1 MLVPVKWLKEYV
13 DLDVDTK
20 ELADE
25 LTLSGSHVESIISLD
40 RKIKNIVVG
49 KILTI
54 KKHPNA
60 DKLLLLNIDVGTEK
74 LQIVTGATN
83 IKEGDYVPVA
93 LVGAVL
99 PGNIKIK
106 KSKLRGID
114 SYGMLCSFEELG
126 FDDSVIPKEQR
137 DGILILDKEYPLGKD
152 ISEVLELYGEVIEFE
167 VTPNRPD
174 CLSIIGMAREAS
186 ATFNR
191 KLNYPEIEIEKE
203 VENINNYIESIEILD
218 KDLCSRYYSRVIKD
232 VKIEPSPL
240 WLQLRLMEA
249 GVRPINNIVDVTN
262 YVMLELGEP
271 LHAFDVDK
279 IEDKKIYIRAAEKNE
294 KIVTIDNVERKL
306 DSSNLV
312 IADGKKPIAIA
323 GVMGGLDSEV
333 TEETE
338 TILIEAANFNKK
350 SVRLTSKKLGLR
362 TEASARFE
370 KGIDLNLTEIACNR
384 ACQLIEKIGA
394 GKVVEGY
401 IDVYE
406 KEEEEI
412 LINLK
417 PEKVNKVLGVEITKE
432 NMINT
437 LKNLEFKVGEKENQL
452 NVIVP
457 SFRLDIKEEVDLI
470 EEIGRIY
477 GFHNIENKPFVGL
490 LTRGERPFNKIIE
503 NKGKNILIGLGLN
516 EIMTYS
522 FISPKAYDKVKLP
535 VDDSRREYIK
545 ILNPL
550 GEDYSSMRTTLMPN
564 MMKVLSR
571 NYNYGVENAYGFE
584 IGSIFLPKELPLKEL
599 PMEKSVL
606 CIGMYGDKADYYVVK
621 EIIDILLEELGIL
634 KVKYLRE
641 EKNPTFHPGRTAN
654 IVIEDKI
661 IGIVG
666 EIHPDVSENY
676 SIKERVYIAELDFD
690 AIVEYSNLD
699 KKYKA
704 LPKYPAIVRDI
715 AIVLDKDI
723 MAQEIEETILNQG
736 KGLIDEIKLFD
747 IYEGEQVPEGM
758 KSVAYS
764 IVYRSYERTLKD
776 EEINELHLNIIKEL
790 EERFNA
796 KLRS

>member
-13 DLDVDTK
+13 DLDVETK

-25 LTLSGSHVESIISLD
+25 LTLSGSHVESIIPLD
-40 RKIKNIVVG
+40 REIKNVVVG

-60 DKLLLLNIDVGTEK
+60 DKLLLLNVDVGSEE

-99 PGNIKIK
+99 PDNIKIK
-106 KSKLRGID
+106 KSNLRGID

-126 FDDSVIPKEQR
+126 FSDSVIPKEQR
-137 DGILILDKEYPLGKD
+137 DGILILDKEYPLGKN
-152 ISEVLELYGEVIEFE
+152 ISEVLGLYGEVMEFE

-186 ATFNR
+186 ATFN
-191 KLNYPEIEIEKE
+191 KILNYPEIEIENE
-203 VENINNYIESIEILD
+203 VENIKDYIEDIEILD
-218 KDLCSRYYSRVIKD
+218 KDLCSRYYSRIIKD
-232 VKIEPSPL
+232 VNIKPSPL

-279 IEDKKIYIRAAEKNE
+279 IVDRKIYIRTAEEDE
-294 KIVTIDNVERKL
+294 KIVTIDNVEREL
-306 DSSNLV
+306 DSSDLV
-312 IADGKKPIAIA
+312 IADGEKPIAIA
-323 GVMGGLDSEV
+323 GVMGGLNSEV
-333 TEETE
+333 TQDTK
-338 TILIEAANFNKK
+338 TILLEAANFNKK
-350 SVRLTSKKLGLR
+350 SIRLTSKKLGLR

-370 KGIDLNLTEIACNR
+370 KGIDLNLTEVACNR

-394 GKVVEGY
+394 GKVVKGY

-406 KEEEEI
+406 EKENRKPI
-412 LINLK
+412 ILK
-417 PEKVNKVLGVEITKE
+417 PEKVNKVLGIELDNKS
-432 NMINT
+432 MINI
-437 LKNLEFKVGEKENQL
+437 LESLEFKVEKDGDQL
-452 NVIVP
+452 KVVVP
-457 SFRLDIKEEVDLI
+457 SFRLDIEEEVDLI

-503 NKGKNILIGLGLN
+503 NKAKSILVGLGLN

-535 VDDSRREYIK
+535 KDDSKREYIE

-550 GEDYSSMRTTLMPN
+550 GEDFSSMRTTIIPN

-599 PMEKSVL
+599 PIEKSTL
-606 CIGMYGDKADYYVVK
+606 CIGMYGEKADYYVIK
-621 EIIDILLEELGIL
+621 EIVDILLEELGIL
-634 KVKYLRE
+634 KVKYIRE

-654 IVIEDKI
+654 IVLEDKI
-661 IGIVG
+661 IGIIG
-666 EIHPDVSENY
+666 EVHPDVSENY
-676 SIKERVYIAELDFD
+676 SIKERVYIAEIDFD
-690 AIVEYSNLD
+690 TIVEYSNLD
-699 KKYKA
+699 KKYKP

-723 MAQEIEETILNQG
+723 MAQEIEEVILNQG
-736 KGLIDEIKLFD
+736 KGLIDEVKLFD

-776 EEINELHLNIIKEL
+776 KEINELHSNIIKEL
-790 EERFNA
+790 EDRFNA